1 MKLYCGHF
9 YPELESK
16 FQKIFQAEVQSRTEP
31 LKQQILVVVPTGA
44 LRRRLL
50 QVLHASGSPN
60 LYSVRITSL
69 YRLAIDIVL
78 DTLTSPTKIIG
89 DALSWPF
96 ILYRIAKQYG
106 FSRFESFRTCQSLY
120 QTIRDLIDGSISPEI
135 LRGVIDDA
143 RQDQDLSS
151 EFDPE
156 DMTFLARMYEAFCSV
171 VKAENAFNPHTAASS
186 AIVSTEEWVRQKN
199 ICATFI
205 YGFYDATQSQFDLIE
220 KILRTMHEGK
230 YPSHVFFPFPISAAK
245 HVEHPAQYSQDFF
258 DMTYSL
264 CTSLGGNLE
273 PSRGPSHPT
282 LERLLFTNPEEQE
295 LQQLREASSIQFL
308 SCAGTYDEAWAV
320 AKKILHLVRTEG
332 VTFDQIMVVSRSHEE
347 YRIPLEHVFRENR
360 IPSTLQR
367 ETALSALPF
376 ARFAHLILQ
385 AREAG
390 MTASLLSEFLSSP
403 FTNRFRLW
411 GRAVQELLDTLFIKN
426 WHDWSRLTPL
436 LTATELPD
444 IFESAGEQDWRLESY
459 KQVAGTLLQIKAF
472 LSEIPDQASPAA
484 FADCLLSVFS
494 QLGYSQADKVGT
506 HGPVLALLARVRSSS
521 HFDGP
526 EVALSQF
533 IDIFEAYLNTTP
545 YSAETDAG
553 PKVLVGDI
561 MQLRGVTADYV
572 FLIGLNKD
580 TFPRQSVED
589 PFLPDSA
596 RTALRSLTGAG
607 PAPKRSDAQMRLIPL
622 KEGSAEEILLFGLA
636 LRSASKKLW
645 LSSQRADARGRK
657 QSCSIY
663 YDEALRLLTG
673 ETSSYHLNPNN
684 AGPIMAK
691 IPRSHERKFQSE
703 ALPSLAECT
712 TLPALFPANQVS
724 GRLHNVSP
732 EYIAGVRDFARQLNS
747 PQLPEAFAVD
757 GVFTDVQALHESAS
771 LRQPLRLSYSRL
783 KKYAECPFS
792 FFAGQIMRLKGSPWD
807 ASESNHDLDALT
819 RGRMSE
825 SVVKAAIRLIRDRAF
840 GIEQAVD
847 EAATE
852 VYAKYQGY
860 LPDILLNQYIEK
872 FRIAALRLLVHL
884 QGYDFKTAETPEWG
898 EYDGEALLFQNNG
911 IDVVSYGI
919 PDLIFSGRKPLI
931 GDTKW
936 GSKSTTGT
944 NHQMILSGEFQF
956 CLYPQFE
963 AARKSAKKLYP
974 FRYFRLNAF
983 LEYDTPEVL
992 RQKLAVLGR
1001 SSDIEAMMRVY
1012 GSGLDTDEQM
1022 ESLEELKELLKPMT
1036 EGNFRILKNPG
1047 DSWSVCS
1054 RCDFKQVCRRTH
1066 TATLLRVKT
1075 GDLS

>member
-1 MKLYCGHF
+1 MRLYCGHY

-16 FQKIFQAEVQSRTEP
+16 FNEVFQTELRARTEP

-50 QVLHASGSPN
+50 QVLYGAGSSN
-60 LYSVRITSL
+60 LYGVRITSL

-78 DTLTSPTKIIG
+78 DTLTSPKKVIG
-89 DALSWPF
+89 DSLSWPF

-106 FSRFESFRTCQSLY
+106 FTRFESFRTCQSLY
-120 QTIRDLIDGSISPEI
+120 QTIRDLIDGSVSPET

-143 RQDQDLSS
+143 RQDRDLSS

-156 DMTFLARMYEAFCSV
+156 DMSFLARMYEAFCSV

-186 AIVSTEEWVRQKN
+186 AIAFVEEWIRQKN
-199 ICATFI
+199 VCAAFI

-220 KILRTMHEGK
+220 KIVREMHEAK
-230 YPSHVFFPFPISAAK
+230 NPSHVFFPFPVSDAK

-273 PSRGPSHPT
+273 PSSGESRPT
-282 LERLLFTNPEEQE
+282 LERLLFTNPTSPE
-295 LQQLREASSIQFL
+295 LQQLRDASVQFL

-332 VTFDQIMVVSRSHEE
+332 VAFDQIMVVSRSHED

-403 FTNRFRLW
+403 FTKRFRLG
-411 GRAVQELLDTLFIKN
+411 GRAVQELLDILFIKN

-444 IFESAGEQDWRLESY
+444 IFESDREQDWMLESY
-459 KQVAGTLLQIKAF
+459 KQVAGTLLQIKAL
-472 LSEIPDQASPAA
+472 LSEIPDHASPAA
-484 FADCLLSVFS
+484 FADSLLSVFS
-494 QLGYSQADKVGT
+494 QLGYGQADKVGN
-506 HGPVLALLARVRSSS
+506 HGPILSLLARIRSSS

-526 EVALSQF
+526 EVELSQF

-553 PKVLVGDI
+553 PKVMVGDI

-580 TFPRQSVED
+580 AFPRQSVED

-596 RTALRSLTGAG
+596 RKALRSLTGAG

-636 LRSASKKLW
+636 LRSARKKLW

-684 AGPIMAK
+684 AGPILAK

-703 ALPSLAECT
+703 ALPTLAECA
-712 TLPALFPANQVS
+712 TLPALFPADQVS
-724 GRLHNVSP
+724 GRLHNVHP
-732 EYIAGVRDFARQLNS
+732 EYMAGVRDFARQLNS

-757 GVFTDVQALHESAS
+757 GVFADVPALHASAS

-792 FFAGQIMRLKGSPWD
+792 FFAGEIMRLKGSPWD
-807 ASESNHDLDALT
+807 VSDANHDLDALT

-825 SVVKAAIRLIRDRAF
+825 SVVKAAIRLIRDREF
-840 GIEQAVD
+840 SMEQAVD
-847 EAATE
+847 VAAAE
-852 VYAKYQGY
+852 VRTRYQGY
-860 LPDILLNQYIEK
+860 LPDILLQEYIEK
-872 FRIAALRLLVHL
+872 FRTAALRLLAHL

-898 EYDGEALLFQNNG
+898 EYGGEALLFQNNG

-974 FRYFRLNAF
+974 FRYLRLNAF
-983 LEYDTPEVL
+983 LDYDTPEVL
-992 RQKLAVLGR
+992 RQKLAALGR
-1001 SSDIEAMMRVY
+1001 SSDIDAMMRVY
-1012 GSGLDTDEQM
+1012 GSALDTDEQM
-1022 ESLEELKELLKPMT
+1022 ESLEDLKELLKPMT